1 MSKERSD
8 ALFNLIKSMKKSE
21 KRYFRLFVSSEDKTE
36 RKYIRLFDLIDEQ
49 DQFNEESLLKENKF
63 LKPTQISNLKAHL
76 YKKILQSIRQYNQS
90 SVLDIQIREM
100 IDHAQ
105 ILFNRS
111 LYEQCATVLK
121 KAKKQAHKVDN
132 LELQLEILKWEKNV
146 LTQTVGPD
154 NQTRVNK
161 IIEEVQDTNK
171 RINNINTFTNL
182 AVKLNSLYFKIGFI
196 RNQSDYEKIVH
207 MFNASMPDYNE
218 EELSL
223 NEKLN
228 LYNLF
233 VGYYFFIQDFKNG
246 HRYAKKC
253 LALFDLYKK
262 IRISKVEM
270 YLRAIN
276 NLMIAQYKLYKYH
289 EFVETSGQLRQVRH
303 FPKNVINE
311 NIRLK
316 LLKYTYVH
324 EFNRFFMLGDF
335 SAGVSLMNKIKPG
348 LEQFITQLD
357 NHSTMIMY
365 YKMACLYFGSRNF
378 SEAIFWLNRIINS
391 ETVDIRQDIHSFAR
405 ILNLIS
411 HYELGNVDVID
422 YYIRSTYRFLL
433 KKDDLYDF
441 QKYILN
447 FLKKLS
453 HSFTEERLI
462 PEFKK
467 LRSQL
472 LPLQKNIHEKRAF
485 IYFDIISWLDS
496 KIEKRPIQDIIAE
509 KGKVLINEQKPEPI
523 YS

>member
-1 MSKERSD
+1 MSKEKSD
-8 ALFNLIKSMKKSE
+8 ALFNLVKSMKKSE
-21 KRYFRLFVSSEDKTE
+21 KRYFRLFVNSEDKAET
-36 RKYIRLFDLIDEQ
+36 KYIRLFDLIDEQ
-49 DQFNEESLLKENKF
+49 EIFDEDALLKKDPL
-63 LKPTQISNLKAHL
+63 LKANQLSNLKAQL
-76 YKKILQSIRQYNQS
+76 YKKVLQSIRQYNHS

-111 LYEQCATVLK
+111 LYEQCAALLK

-182 AVKLNSLYFKIGFI
+182 AVKLNSMYYKIGFI
-196 RNQSDYEKIVH
+196 RNKSDYEEIVYI
-207 MFNASMPDYNE
+207 FNASMPAYNE
-218 EELSL
+218 DELSM

-228 LYNLF
+228 LYNLL

-246 HRYAKKC
+246 YRYAKKC
-253 LALFDLYKK
+253 LALFDKHKK
-262 IRISKVEM
+262 IRISKVDM

-276 NLMIAQYKLYKYH
+276 NLMIAQYKLYKYY
-289 EFVETSGQLRQVRH
+289 EFVETSRQLRQVRH

-335 SAGVSLMNKIKPG
+335 STGVSLMNKIKPG
-348 LEQFITQLD
+348 LQQFTAQLD
-357 NHSTMIMY
+357 NHSRMIMY
-365 YKMACLYFGSRNF
+365 YKMACLYFGNRNYG
-378 SEAIFWLNRIINS
+378 EAIYWLNRIINS

-411 HYELGNVDVID
+411 HYELGNIDVID

-453 HSFTEERLI
+453 YSFTEERLI
-462 PEFKK
+462 PELKK
-467 LRSQL
+467 LRRNL

-509 KGKVLINEQKPEPI
+509 KGKVLIDEQKLQLVA
-523 YS
+523 

>member
-1 MSKERSD
+1 MSKESSD

-21 KRYFRLFVSSEDKTE
+21 KRYFRLYVSSEDHSA
-36 RKYIRLFDLIDEQ
+36 RKFIRLFDLIDKQ
-49 DQFNEESLLKENKF
+49 NKYDEKKI
-63 LKPTQISNLKAHL
+63 LQSDDLINPKQISNLKAHL
-76 YKKILQSIRQYNQS
+76 YKKVLQSIRQYNQA

-111 LYEQCATVLK
+111 LYDQCASVLK
-121 KAKKQAHKVDN
+121 KAKKQAHKIDN

-154 NQTRVNK
+154 NQKRVNK

-182 AVKLNSLYFKIGFI
+182 AVKLNSLYLKMGFI
-196 RNQSDYEKIVH
+196 RNQSDYEKIVN
-207 MFNASMPDYNE
+207 MFNESMPDYNE
-218 EELSL
+218 DELSL

-233 VGYYFFIQDFKNG
+233 VGYYFFIHDFTNG
-246 HRYAKKC
+246 YRYAKKC
-253 LALFDLYKK
+253 LALFEVHKK

-289 EFVETSGQLRQVRH
+289 EFVDTSHQLRQIRH

-335 SAGVSLMNKIKPG
+335 STGASLMSKIRPG
-348 LEQFITQLD
+348 LEQIIPQLD
-357 NHSTMIMY
+357 SHSTMIMY
-365 YKMACLYFGSRNF
+365 YKMACLYFGNRNY
-378 SEAIFWLNRIINS
+378 SESIYWLNRIINS
-391 ETVDIRQDIHSFAR
+391 EAIDLREDIHSFAR
-405 ILNLIS
+405 IMNLIS
-411 HYELGNVDVID
+411 HYELGNFDVID

-433 KKDDLYDF
+433 KKHDLYDF

-453 HSFTEERLI
+453 YNFTEEKLV
-462 PEFKK
+462 PEFEK

-472 LPLQKNIHEKRAF
+472 LPLQKNLHEKRAF

-509 KGKVLINEQKPEPI
+509 KGKALIDRQRLEKV
-523 YS
+523 S